1 MSRFLLDS
9 DVIIWHLRGQKEVT
23 EMLKDLQRFG
33 LPACSALSV
42 LEVQLGVKK
51 GEEEKTDRFLRSLR
65 IFDLNR
71 EIANKAAQLIREY
84 RATGVTIDLPDAIIA
99 STCILHDLTLVT
111 YNVRHY
117 PITEMKFH
125 PPHPSGLD

>member
-23 EMLKDLQRFG
+23 EMLRDLQRFG

-51 GEEEKTDRFLRSLR
+51 GEEEKTDHFLKSLR
-65 IFDLNR
+65 IFDVNM
-71 EIANKAAQLIREY
+71 EIASKAAQFIREY
-84 RATGVTIDLPDAIIA
+84 KARGVILDLPDSVIA
-99 STCILHDLTLVT
+99 ATCILHELILVT
-111 YNVRHY
+111 YNTKHY
-117 PITEMKFH
+117 PISEIKFH
-125 PPHPSGLD
+125 PLPPIES

>member
-9 DVIIWHLRGQKEVT
+9 DVIIWHLRGRKEVT
-23 EMLKDLQRFG
+23 EMLRDLQRVG

-65 IFDLNR
+65 IFDINM

-84 RATGVTIDLPDAIIA
+84 KAKGITIDLPDVIIA
-99 STCILHDLTLVT
+99 STCIVHDLTLVT
-111 YNVRHY
+111 YNTKHY
-117 PITEMKFH
+117 PITELKFH
-125 PPHPSGLD
+125 PLPPIKI

>member
-23 EMLKDLQRFG
+23 EMLRGLQRFG

-51 GEEEKTDRFLRSLR
+51 GEEEKTDRFLKSLR
-65 IFDLNR
+65 IFDVNM
-71 EIANKAAQLIREY
+71 EIASKAAQFIRECK
-84 RATGVTIDLPDAIIA
+84 AKGITFNLPDSVIA
-99 STCILHDLTLVT
+99 ATCILHELILVT
-111 YNVRHY
+111 CNKKHY
-117 PITEMKFH
+117 PISGIEFH
-125 PPHPSGLD
+125 PVPPIKP